1 MNNLNKS
8 IISMDNFLLVESKIN
23 SIFQALLDT
32 KVNNGIRVLDFIET
46 KPYLEKLKFTLSQIS
61 KTNDALLKNKSEEL
75 SRKIDIF
82 IKEFSSKYLEVNTEN
97 FKKESIDLLEE
108 RVVPINLH
116 IQNNLE
122 PKIDINKESINEE
135 TFFIL
140 VNGSVVKTHRGSTD
154 SLLNL
159 LNTKFSDKKPIVIK
173 GKELKLNSRTI
184 FTL

>member
-1 MNNLNKS
+1 MEH
-8 IISMDNFLLVESKIN
+8 FLLVEAKIN

-32 KVNNGIRVLDFIET
+32 KVNNGIRVLNFIET
-46 KPYLEKLKFTLSQIS
+46 KPYLEKLKFTLTQIS
-61 KTNDALLKNKSEEL
+61 KTNDILLKNKSEEL
-75 SRKIDIF
+75 SCKIDIF
-82 IKEFSSKYLEVNTEN
+82 IKEFSLKYLELNSEN
-97 FKKESIDLLEE
+97 LTKESIDVLEE

-122 PKIDINKESINEE
+122 HKSDINKESINEE

-173 GKELKLNSRTI
+173 GKELKLKSRTI